1 MAGEENLI
9 PFNERTEEE
18 QRAIAK
24 KGGQASGKVRR
35 ERKAMKETLELL
47 LAMPLTDKK
56 QCDIEKVKSWAAM
69 NGKNITVEQA
79 IIVKQLQRAL
89 KGDLNAAA
97 FIRDTSGQQPGQK
110 VDFNGV
116 VPVVISGEDELEE

>member
-9 PFNERTEEE
+9 PMSERTKEEVRE
-18 QRAIAK
+18 IAA
-24 KGGQASGKVRR
+24 KGGRNSGKARR

-47 LAMPLTDKK
+47 LAMPLNDKK
-56 QCDIEKVKSWAAM
+56 QCDIENVKNWGAL

-79 IIVKQLQRAL
+79 IIVKQLQKAL
-89 KGDLNAAA
+89 KGDLNAAE